1 MKNVLLVGANSDSA
15 KSLIEQYSDKYNFLK
30 LSRDAS
36 ERKWISLIS
45 MILILIIQVDIRCL
59 VYFPGTANLIHLK
72 ALKLM
77 IL

>member
-36 ERKWISLIS
+36 ESE
-45 MILILIIQVDIRCL
+45 VDKFDINDSNTYYSSDIKYDGL
-59 VYFPGTANLIHLK
+59 VYFQEQ
-72 ALKLM
+72 
-77 IL
+77 